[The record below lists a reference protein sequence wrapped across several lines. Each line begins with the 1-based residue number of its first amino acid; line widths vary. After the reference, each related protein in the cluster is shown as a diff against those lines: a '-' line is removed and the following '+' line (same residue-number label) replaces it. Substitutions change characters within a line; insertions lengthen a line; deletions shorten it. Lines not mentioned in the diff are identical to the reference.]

1 MCAAVL
7 LTIIASVL
15 QGSVVID
22 RIAVVVNQ
30 HPIKASDIDHD
41 IRLTDFLNKTSLNF
55 SAAEEKAAE
64 ERLIDQQIIRGE
76 IAAGGY
82 RRATDADAD
91 SLLKQIRRDRYG
103 NSDIRLNRGLEQY
116 GLTENQL
123 RAQLLWQ
130 LTVLHFINDRFR
142 AGVLVTDEDIQ
153 KYYDQHRSQF
163 RAPLET
169 VSASIRNSLE
179 GEQVNQ
185 QFEMWLADTRKETT
199 IEYKV
204 DYGKE
209 AIR

>member
-1 MCAAVL
+1 MCAAIL
-7 LTIIASVL
+7 LAIVASVL

-22 RIAVVVNQ
+22 RIAVVVNR

-82 RRATDADAD
+82 RRASDADAD
-91 SLLKQIRRDRYG
+91 TLLKQIRRDRYG

-130 LTVLHFINDRFR
+130 ITVLRFINDRFR
-142 AGVLVTDEDIQ
+142 PGVLVTDEDIH
-153 KYYDQHRSQF
+153 KYYDQHRAQF
-163 RAPLET
+163 HAPLET

-185 QFEMWLADTRKETT
+185 QFGTWLADARKDTT

-204 DYGKE
+204 DYSKE